1 MSQRLRTVVETPAY
15 LAAARGTLSEIERAD
30 IVEMVAGNPRVGVAL
45 GGGLRKA
52 RVGRSGRGKGGGA
65 RVVFLVAGDD
75 LPIFL
80 LTAFAKN
87 EKANLST
94 KERAM
99 LVGTARQMIE
109 DYRSRE

>member
-1 MSQRLRTVVETPAY
+1 M
-15 LAAARGTLSEIERAD
+15 
-30 IVEMVAGNPRVGVAL
+30 
-45 GGGLRKA
+45 
-52 RVGRSGRGKGGGA
+52 
-65 RVVFLVAGDD
+65 VFLVAGDD

-87 EKANLST
+87 EKANHST